1 MIQIEGLFRRPE
13 SGREIE
19 WEPIKIS
26 PKKKSAKSQ
35 NHNQGF
41 PHELAKVT

>member
-1 MIQIEGLFRRPE
+1 MGADKNFFKEKPG
-13 SGREIE
+13 
-19 WEPIKIS
+19 
-26 PKKKSAKSQ
+26 KSQ